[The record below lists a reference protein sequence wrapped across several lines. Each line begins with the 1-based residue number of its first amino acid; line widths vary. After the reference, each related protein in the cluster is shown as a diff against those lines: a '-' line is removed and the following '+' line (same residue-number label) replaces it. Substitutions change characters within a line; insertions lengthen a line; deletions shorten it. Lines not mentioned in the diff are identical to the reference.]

1 MKPIRILICGL
12 PGTGKTWM
20 AKTLGKTLGPSA
32 AVFDGDEV
40 RAAARIWDFSPA
52 GRQWQAE
59 TMNGLCA
66 SAERKGQI
74 GIASFICPTAQ
85 LRETFR
91 WGNDRTFVIWLNRE
105 SPKAQQY
112 PDTLKLFQPL
122 GLHPRDPVH
131 FKISHWQ
138 NRATEHQLV
147 LKRLRKW
154 GAIAEGPPAESIAE
168 GPPAESGENKIEEG
182 D

>member
-12 PGTGKTWM
+12 PGTGKTTM
-20 AKTLGKTLGPSA
+20 AKELGQALGVIA
-32 AVFDGDEV
+32 AVFDGDKV

-66 SAERKGQI
+66 AAESRGQI
-74 GIASFICPTAQ
+74 GIASFICPTQQ

-91 WGNDRTFVIWLNRE
+91 WGNQRTFVIWLNRE
-105 SPKAQQY
+105 SAKAKQY
-112 PDTLKLFQPL
+112 PDTVKLFQPL

-138 NRATEHQLV
+138 NQATEHQLV

-154 GAIAEGPPAESIAE
+154 GAIAGAE
-168 GPPAESGENKIEEG
+168 GPPAESSPAEGRENKINEG

>member
-1 MKPIRILICGL
+1 MMKPIRILICGL
-12 PGTGKTWM
+12 PGTGKSWL
-20 AKTLGKTLGPSA
+20 ASALSETLGASA
-32 AVFDGDEV
+32 QTFDGDEI

-66 SAERKGQI
+66 QAERRGQI
-74 GIASFICPTAQ
+74 GIASFICPTRQ

-91 WGNDRTFVIWLNRE
+91 WGNQRTFVIWLNRE
-105 SPKAQQY
+105 SPKAQQF
-112 PDTLKLFQPL
+112 PDTLKLFQPV
-122 GLHPRDPVH
+122 GEIASDPVH

-138 NRATEHQLV
+138 NRAEEHKLI

-154 GAIAEGPPAESIAE
+154 GAIAEGPTAKAE
-168 GPPAESGENKIEEG
+168 GPAANGENKVGEG